1 VIKKARPRRRLRT
14 QGKKSKQAFLAE
26 VASFR
31 SLLIVLLVLS
41 GFMFTGVNL
50 VWLSLV
56 PVDEPVNKFARS
68 NQVMPSRGAIYDRH
82 GVLLATTLKVR
93 SLYADP
99 KMMLDVNES
108 LMKLA
113 IAVPS
118 LNFERLAPRLQ
129 NKKRRFV
136 WLKRK
141 LTPTQVKAVNDLGV
155 PGVFFREE
163 FARIYPHKNLASH
176 VLGTVDVDG
185 KGMSGVEGSYDEQ
198 LAQGEDV
205 HLTLD
210 IRLQGQLRSTLLKNI
225 DRTEAKSSWGI
236 VTNPMNGEILALSSL
251 PDYDPNHYGTAEK
264 ASWLNKAVYG
274 SYEMGSTF
282 KIFTMAQGVD
292 QGYVN
297 EETPLDIRKPLRVGK
312 YTINDSHPR
321 YKIMTMKEVF
331 RRSSNIGAARVADM
345 FEKGSQ
351 EAFFGELNLL
361 SSVDIGL
368 KEIGHP
374 RYTNRWGRIQTM
386 TRAYGHGLAVTPVQM
401 IGAVGAVVSDGTYK
415 MPHIVK
421 GFEMEEPRKVIEPET
436 VAVVRD
442 LMTDVV
448 ENGTGR
454 RARLDGYSIGGK
466 TGTAEKAEY
475 GRYSRDKNV
484 ASFVGMIPVDNPQL
498 LALVMVDEPSA
509 PDNGG
514 GSAAAPAFRNFI
526 SRAAPMVGIRP
537 ELNPMNINSFELKR
551 MAANETL
558 RVTR

>member
-1 VIKKARPRRRLRT
+1 MIKKERPRRRLRT
-14 QGKKSKQAFLAE
+14 QAKKTKQAFLAE

-31 SLLIVLLVLS
+31 SLLIVLLALS

-50 VWLSLV
+50 VWLSMV
-56 PVDEPVNKFARS
+56 PVDEPVNKFARI
-68 NQVMPSRGAIYDRH
+68 NQVMPSRGDIYDRN

-113 IAVPS
+113 IAIPS
-118 LNFERLAPRLQ
+118 LDFEKLEPRLQ

-141 LTPTQVKAVNDLGV
+141 LTPTQVKDVNDLGV
-155 PGVFFREE
+155 PGIYFREE
-163 FARIYPHKNLASH
+163 KARIYPHKNLVSH
-176 VLGTVDVDG
+176 VLGAVNVDG
-185 KGMSGVEGSYDEQ
+185 RGMSGVEGSRDEE
-198 LAQGEDV
+198 LALGEDI

-225 DRTEAKSSWGI
+225 ERTEATSSWGV
-236 VTNPMNGEILALSSL
+236 VTDPNNGEILALSSL
-251 PDYDPNHYGTAEK
+251 PDYDPNHYGK
-264 ASWLNKAVYG
+264 AAKNSWLNRAVYG

-297 EETPLDIRKPLRVGK
+297 TETELDVRKPLRVGRF
-312 YTINDSHPR
+312 TINDLHPR
-321 YKIMTMKEVF
+321 YKMMKVKEAF
-331 RRSSNIGAARVADM
+331 RRSSNIGSARIADL
-345 FEKGSQ
+345 FEKGAQ
-351 EAFFGELNLL
+351 EEFFGKLNLL

-368 KEIGHP
+368 KEIGNP
-374 RYTNRWGRIQTM
+374 RYSNRWGRIQTM
-386 TRAYGHGLAVTPVQM
+386 TRSYGHGVAVTPVQM
-401 IGAVGAVVSDGTYK
+401 AGAVGAIVSDGTYK
-415 MPHIVK
+415 QPHIIK

-436 VAVVRD
+436 VAVVNE
-442 LMTDVV
+442 LMKDVV

-454 RARLDGYSIGGK
+454 RAGLKGYSIGGK
-466 TGTAEKAEY
+466 TGTAEKTARGKY
-475 GRYSRDKNV
+475 LRHKNV
-484 ASFVGMIPVDNPQL
+484 ASFVGMIPTDNPKL
-498 LALVMVDEPSA
+498 LALIMVDEPMA

-514 GSAAAPAFRNFI
+514 GSAAAPAFRTFI
-526 SRAAPMVGIRP
+526 SRAAPMVGLRP

-551 MAANETL
+551 MAENETL
-558 RVTR
+558 RITR